1 MKDGRFKAI
10 SLIAVTAKPS
20 FLHLWVWKLKCRG
33 GRDLVWGAASA
44 GPSTEVGPSLLVNT
58 LSGWKVVLE
67 TFALNSSNFQLRFA
81 YD

>member
-1 MKDGRFKAI
+1 M
-10 SLIAVTAKPS
+10 
-20 FLHLWVWKLKCRG
+20 
-33 GRDLVWGAASA
+33 WGAASA
-44 GPSTEVGPSLLVNT
+44 GPSTEVGPSLLVNM